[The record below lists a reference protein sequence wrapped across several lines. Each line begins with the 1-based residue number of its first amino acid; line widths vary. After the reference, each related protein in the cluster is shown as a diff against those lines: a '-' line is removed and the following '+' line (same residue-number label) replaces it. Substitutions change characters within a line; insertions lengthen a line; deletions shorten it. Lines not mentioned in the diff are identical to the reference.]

1 MKLLFLCPQWG
12 HEHLLVKTFFEKVK
26 EAGYDG
32 IETWV
37 PAEKKDRQT
46 FCRLLQQ
53 YRLCFVGHQHQA
65 EGATIA
71 AFCKSFEHHLH
82 LTMECGPL
90 FINSHSGRDYFTLEE
105 QLQVIDTAEDFSQ
118 KANIR
123 IIHETHRGRLAW
135 SPANAMALFQKRKN
149 MRINADFS
157 HWVCVTES
165 YLENHADV
173 LEEAIRRSGHI
184 HARVGHTQGPQVPY
198 PALPQWRQAVD
209 FFLSIWTKIVH
220 HRQAGG
226 ATEFTV
232 TPEFGPPPY
241 MWTDSRNKPIAD
253 QWQQN
258 LWMKDLLLKTLAE
271 VGNKKMERSTEK

>member
-12 HEHLLVKTFFEKVK
+12 HEHLPLEAFFQKVK
-26 EAGYDG
+26 AAGYDG

-37 PAEKKDRQT
+37 PAKKEERRT
-46 FCRLLQQ
+46 FFRLLQQ
-53 YRLCFVGHQHQA
+53 YSLCFVGHQHQA
-65 EGATIA
+65 EGNTMAV
-71 AFCKSFEHHLH
+71 FCKSFEHHLQ

-105 QLQVIDTAEDFSQ
+105 QLQVIDTAENFSQ

-123 IIHETHRGRLAW
+123 VLHETHRGRLAW
-135 SPANAMALFQKRKN
+135 CPSNAMALFQNRKN

-165 YLENHADV
+165 YLENYALI
-173 LEEAIRRSGHI
+173 LEEAICRSAHI
-184 HARVGHTQGPQVPY
+184 HARVGHLEGPQVPY
-198 PALPQWRQAVD
+198 PALPQGRQAVD
-209 FFLSIWTKIVH
+209 FFLSVWKRIIH
-220 HRQAGG
+220 HRQAAGD
-226 ATEFTV
+226 TKFTI

-241 MWTDSRNKPIAD
+241 MWTDSRNKPVAD

-258 LWMKDLLLKTLAE
+258 LWMKNLLLKSVAE
-271 VGNKKMERSTEK
+271 AGNKTVEQSIEK